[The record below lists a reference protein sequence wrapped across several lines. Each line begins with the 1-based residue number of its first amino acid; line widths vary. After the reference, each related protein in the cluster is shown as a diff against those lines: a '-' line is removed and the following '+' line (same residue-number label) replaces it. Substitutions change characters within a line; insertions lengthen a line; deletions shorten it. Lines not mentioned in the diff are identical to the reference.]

1 MTNLSYAQPDLGRI
15 QESREAIRYQ
25 AIVGSANLYI
35 KALSDELIA
44 LNTAVSDLDL
54 TAANIFTSA
63 ITALETD
70 DLNENLQALASLNA
84 REPSAQVE
92 KARQQYSQIVTQ
104 LIKLCTEQMTR
115 LHTSLHNSVF
125 GVQSI
130 GISNNRF
137 RLEELAAS
145 KINLTRE
152 YDAEQIPLA
161 ELKDDETVLNLA
173 IAEFEKL
180 TFIDRIKPLLEQLK
194 AIIGNKPTTPE
205 AAALEAGL
213 IIANKFLDEANEL
226 IKYKDLIKAR
236 QIIQTRLAQR
246 EERVASLARQLR
258 DNDDKTRQ
266 LKDTQKVVPHQQTYV
281 SETGKLTAALSAF
294 LGAVT
299 AVPNEDVLRRGER
312 LLEHSQSL
320 RNYLIPL
327 QGRWLRG

>member
-44 LNTAVSDLDL
+44 LNAAVSDLDL

-115 LHTSLHNSVF
+115 LHTSLHNSAF

-161 ELKDDETVLNLA
+161 ELKDDETVLNALG
-173 IAEFEKL
+173 IPVENNINNGGFNVLESWKPVLQPYFQNNISL
-180 TFIDRIKPLLEQLK
+180 TTYD
-194 AIIGNKPTTPE
+194 
-205 AAALEAGL
+205 
-213 IIANKFLDEANEL
+213 
-226 IKYKDLIKAR
+226 Y
-236 QIIQTRLAQR
+236 QI
-246 EERVASLARQLR
+246 SF
-258 DNDDKTRQ
+258 D
-266 LKDTQKVVPHQQTYV
+266 Y
-281 SETGKLTAALSAF
+281 S
-294 LGAVT
+294 
-299 AVPNEDVLRRGER
+299 DV
-312 LLEHSQSL
+312 
-320 RNYLIPL
+320 
-327 QGRWLRG
+327 W

>member
-44 LNTAVSDLDL
+44 LNAAVSDLDL

-63 ITALETD
+63 MTALETD

-115 LHTSLHNSVF
+115 LHTSLHNSAF

-226 IKYKDLIKAR
+226 IKYNDLIKAR

-246 EERVASLARQLR
+246 EERVASLAKQLR
-258 DNDDKTRQ
+258 ENDDKTRQ

-281 SETGKLTAALSAF
+281 SETGKLTAAFSAF

-312 LLEHSQSL
+312 VLEHSQSL